1 MTMEGAASSASTS
14 DVGAAQAVTNPKR
27 QTTEASQKDS
37 DSNPFK
43 GTKHKLKVDGR
54 EEELDYDEVL
64 ARAQKGSAADK
75 KFQEA
80 AQLRKDMDSIMQGLA
95 GGDERTWNWL
105 KSNVPAQQF
114 KQIVNKYAYEFM
126 EYDSLPADQK
136 RQMELDD
143 REKRLTDQERARD
156 EDAKKKVWQ
165 SEVEQSGNQ
174 IKNLMDKFTER
185 TGKQPTSAELYRMT
199 ETMLAHLGKFET
211 LPDVDNLYD
220 RARRELDRDTLDVL
234 NQKSQNVDEL
244 LKYLPDNVKKAL
256 KKAFLDEATAGQP
269 KRYAPQSDAG
279 EPKGRKPK
287 AVGID
292 DYFARIEKRFN
303 KNRR

>member
-14 DVGAAQAVTNPKR
+14 GVGAAQAANPPKGT
-27 QTTEASQKDS
+27 TTEAGQKDS
-37 DSNPFK
+37 SENPFK
-43 GTKHKLKVDGR
+43 GTKHKLPGKQPR
-54 EEELDYDEVL
+54 EVEYDKLLEL
-64 ARAQKGSAADK
+64 ASKGEGADRT
-75 KFQEA
+75 FQEA
-80 AQLRKDMDSIMQGLA
+80 AQLRKDMDSIMHGLA
-95 GGDERTWNWL
+95 GGDERAWNWL

-143 REKRLTDQERARD
+143 REKRLNDQDKKREDDARQQ
-156 EDAKKKVWQ
+156 AWQ
-165 SEVEQSGNQ
+165 SDVAASGNQ
-174 IKNLMDKFTER
+174 IKELMDKFSER

-269 KRYAPQSDAG
+269 KRYAPQSDSDA
-279 EPKGRKPK
+279 PRGRTPK

-292 DYFARIEKRFN
+292 DYFARIEKRFKN
-303 KNRR
+303 KK